1 MEDKRLYN
9 KIMLISF
16 CLIVVLLCAGSYS
29 YFKGSKITPEINSP
43 VKNAKVLIWEGL
55 GENTVDENPVVTNPF
70 S

>member
-9 KIMLISF
+9 KIMFISF

-29 YFKGSKITPEINSP
+29 YFSGSKNTPDIKSP
-43 VKNAKVLIWEGL
+43 VKNAKVLIWEESGQ
-55 GENTVDENPVVTNPF
+55 NTVDGTTVFTYTF